1 MTKDF
6 ALSIIETQFGYEK
19 PKQVLEVVILDKHM
33 EVTKLEWD
41 LMERL
46 RMDARAFEKSIAIA
60 YFVLQLK
67 KNDISINTDKS
78 IKELCSVIQNQQ
90 IRGFIYEMLN
100 GVDKSR
106 IEGLFNYSEEVLTE
120 YIVTTEDKS
129 FDRGQEYLTPKCINQ
144 LAIEI
149 LEIEKGDTVVDNC
162 MGIGSFIAEAS
173 KVQPDASY
181 CGVEINHSVAAI
193 AEMRLSLVKSD
204 CHVVTGNALEDNF
217 CGKQFNKGFSNY
229 PFGMRIRTVSE
240 DIGSI
245 DRMIK
250 TCPELSKGTSADWIF
265 NYRLCEMLVPNGIG
279 VAVMSLGGLW
289 NTLDK
294 PIRETFVKNGKVKAV
309 IKLPAKLFP
318 NTSIP
323 VAMIVFGYNEGR
335 IRFIDASNEYVE
347 GRRQNS
353 LNAKN
358 IATII
363 DALNTDSSISK
374 LVSIEEI
381 AENQFSFDPTR
392 YNEVVEEI
400 VDGVPFETIIKSITR
415 GAPLAARD
423 LDDIASVL
431 PTDYQYM
438 MLANIKNGIIDKELP
453 YLKEIPPRFEKY
465 CIHKGN
471 LLLSKNGY
479 PFKVAVAEPPEDKT
493 VLANGNLYVIEL
505 DTEKVDPYY
514 VKAFLE
520 SDQGIVQLKRITV
533 GATIPNIGVNQLNTI
548 QIPLIPIE
556 EQHKMALRYQA
567 VLDEIE
573 LLRRKIER
581 AENSLKTIFSTE
593 PEEEC

>member
-1 MTKDF
+1 M
-6 ALSIIETQFGYEK
+6 
-19 PKQVLEVVILDKHM
+19 DKHM

-100 GVDKSR
+100 GVEKSR

-144 LAIEI
+144 LAMEI

-323 VAMIVFGYNEGR
+323 VAMIVFGYNEGG

>member
-1 MTKDF
+1 MD
-6 ALSIIETQFGYEK
+6 
-19 PKQVLEVVILDKHM
+19 KQM
-33 EVTKLEWD
+33 EAKKLEWD

-78 IKELCSVIQNQQ
+78 IKELCSVIENQQ

-100 GVDKSR
+100 GVEKSR
-106 IEGLFNYSEEVLTE
+106 IEGLFNYSEGALTE

-129 FDRGQEYLTPKCINQ
+129 FDKGQDYLTPKCINQ

-149 LEIEKGDTVVDNC
+149 LEIEKGDAVVDNC

-240 DIGSI
+240 DIGI
-245 DRMIK
+245 IERINK

-294 PIRETFVKNGKVKAV
+294 PIREAFVKNGKVKAV

-318 NTSIP
+318 NTAIP
-323 VAMIVFGYNEGR
+323 VAMIVFGYNEGC

-353 LNAKN
+353 INAQN

-374 LVSIEEI
+374 LVSIEEV

-400 VDGVPFETIIKSITR
+400 VDGVPFETVIKSITR

>member
-1 MTKDF
+1 M
-6 ALSIIETQFGYEK
+6 
-19 PKQVLEVVILDKHM
+19 DKHM
-33 EVTKLEWD
+33 EVTKLEWE

-100 GVDKSR
+100 GVEKSR

-149 LEIEKGDTVVDNC
+149 LGIAKGDTVVDNC

-173 KVQPDASY
+173 SVQPEASY
-181 CGVEINHSVAAI
+181 CGVEINHSVATI
-193 AEMRLSLVKSD
+193 AEMRLSLIKSD

-240 DIGSI
+240 DIGII
-245 DRMIK
+245 DRINK

-265 NYRLCEMLVPNGIG
+265 NYRLCEMLMPNGIG

-323 VAMIVFGYNEGR
+323 VAMIVFGHNEGG

-353 LNAKN
+353 LNAQN

-533 GATIPNIGVNQLNTI
+533 GATIPNIGVTQLNTI

-573 LLRRKIER
+573 LMRRKIER

-593 PEEEC
+593 PEGEC

>member
-1 MTKDF
+1 M
-6 ALSIIETQFGYEK
+6 
-19 PKQVLEVVILDKHM
+19 ILDKHM
-33 EVTKLEWD
+33 EATKLEWD

-46 RMDARAFEKSIAIA
+46 RIDARAFEKSIAIA

-78 IKELCSVIQNQQ
+78 IKELCSVIENQQ

-100 GVDKSR
+100 GVEKSR
-106 IEGLFNYSEEVLTE
+106 IEGLFNYSEEALTE

-129 FDRGQEYLTPKCINQ
+129 FDRGQDYLTPKCINQ

-173 KVQPDASY
+173 RVQPEASY

-240 DIGSI
+240 DVGII
-245 DRMIK
+245 DRINK

-294 PIRETFVKNGKVKAV
+294 PIREAFVKNGKVKAV

-318 NTSIP
+318 NTAIP
-323 VAMIVFGYNEGR
+323 VAMIVFGYNEGG

-353 LNAKN
+353 INAQN

-374 LVSIEEI
+374 LVSIEEV

-400 VDGVPFETIIKSITR
+400 VDGVPFETVIKSITR

-581 AENSLKTIFSTE
+581 AENSLKTIFSTKQ
-593 PEEEC
+593 EEEC

>member
-1 MTKDF
+1 M
-6 ALSIIETQFGYEK
+6 
-19 PKQVLEVVILDKHM
+19 DKHM
-33 EVTKLEWD
+33 EATKLEWD

-46 RMDARAFEKSIAIA
+46 RIDARAFEKSIAIA

-78 IKELCSVIQNQQ
+78 IKELCSVIENQQ

-100 GVDKSR
+100 GVEKSR
-106 IEGLFNYSEEVLTE
+106 IEGLFNYSEEALTE

-149 LEIEKGDTVVDNC
+149 LGIEKGDTVVDNC

-173 KVQPDASY
+173 RVQPEASY

-240 DIGSI
+240 DVGII
-245 DRMIK
+245 DRINK

-294 PIRETFVKNGKVKAV
+294 PIREAFVKNGKVKAV

-318 NTSIP
+318 NTAIP
-323 VAMIVFGYNEGR
+323 VAMIVFGYNEGG

-353 LNAKN
+353 INAQN

-374 LVSIEEI
+374 LVSIEEV

-400 VDGVPFETIIKSITR
+400 VDGVPFETVIKSITR

-573 LLRRKIER
+573 LMRRKIER
-581 AENSLKTIFSTE
+581 AENSLKTIFSTK

>member
-1 MTKDF
+1 M
-6 ALSIIETQFGYEK
+6 
-19 PKQVLEVVILDKHM
+19 DKHM

-67 KNDISINTDKS
+67 KNSISINTDKS

-100 GVDKSR
+100 GVEKSR
-106 IEGLFNYSEEVLTE
+106 IEGLFNYSEEALTE

-149 LEIEKGDTVVDNC
+149 LGIAKGDAVVDNC

-173 KVQPDASY
+173 RVQPEASY

-193 AEMRLSLVKSD
+193 AEMRLSLVKGD

-240 DIGSI
+240 DIGII
-245 DRMIK
+245 DRINK

-294 PIRETFVKNGKVKAV
+294 PIREAFVKNGKVKAV

-318 NTSIP
+318 NTAIP
-323 VAMIVFGYNEGR
+323 VAMIVFGYNEGG

-353 LNAKN
+353 LNAQN

-400 VDGVPFETIIKSITR
+400 VDGVPFETVIKSITR

-581 AENSLKTIFSTE
+581 AENSLKTIFSTK

>member
-1 MTKDF
+1 M
-6 ALSIIETQFGYEK
+6 
-19 PKQVLEVVILDKHM
+19 DKHM
-33 EVTKLEWD
+33 EVKLEWD

-46 RMDARAFEKSIAIA
+46 RMDAKAFEKSIAIA

-100 GVDKSR
+100 GVEKSR
-106 IEGLFNYSEEVLTE
+106 IEGLFNYSEEALTE

-149 LEIEKGDTVVDNC
+149 LGIEKGDTVVDNC

-173 KVQPDASY
+173 KMQPDASY

-240 DIGSI
+240 DIGI
-245 DRMIK
+245 IERINK

-335 IRFIDASNEYVE
+335 IRFIDASKEYVE

-493 VLANGNLYVIEL
+493 ILANGNLYVIVL

-581 AENSLKTIFSTE
+581 VENSLKTIFSTE
-593 PEEEC
+593 PEGEC

>member
-1 MTKDF
+1 M
-6 ALSIIETQFGYEK
+6 
-19 PKQVLEVVILDKHM
+19 DKHM

-100 GVDKSR
+100 GVEKSR

-217 CGKQFNKGFSNY
+217 CGKHFNKGFSNY

-240 DIGSI
+240 DIGII
-245 DRMIK
+245 DRIIK

-400 VDGVPFETIIKSITR
+400 VDGVAFETIIKSITR

-465 CIHKGN
+465 CIHRGN

>member
-1 MTKDF
+1 M
-6 ALSIIETQFGYEK
+6 
-19 PKQVLEVVILDKHM
+19 DKHM

-100 GVDKSR
+100 GVEKSR
-106 IEGLFNYSEEVLTE
+106 IEGLFNYSEEALTE

-149 LEIEKGDTVVDNC
+149 LGIEKGDTVVDNC

-204 CHVVTGNALEDNF
+204 CQVITGNALEDNF

-240 DIGSI
+240 DIGII
-245 DRMIK
+245 DRINK

-335 IRFIDASNEYVE
+335 IRFIDASNEFVE

-353 LNAKN
+353 LNAQN

-493 VLANGNLYVIEL
+493 ILANGNLYVIEL

-573 LLRRKIER
+573 LMRRKIER
-581 AENSLKTIFSTE
+581 AENSLKTIFSTK

>member
-1 MTKDF
+1 M
-6 ALSIIETQFGYEK
+6 
-19 PKQVLEVVILDKHM
+19 DKHM
-33 EVTKLEWD
+33 EATKLEWD

-67 KNDISINTDKS
+67 KNNISINTDKS

-100 GVDKSR
+100 GVEKSR
-106 IEGLFNYSEEVLTE
+106 IEGLFNYSEEALTE

-129 FDRGQEYLTPKCINQ
+129 FDRGQDYLTPKCINQ

-173 KVQPDASY
+173 RVQPEASY

-240 DIGSI
+240 DVGII
-245 DRMIK
+245 DRINK

-294 PIRETFVKNGKVKAV
+294 PIREAFVKNGKVKAV

-318 NTSIP
+318 NTAIP
-323 VAMIVFGYNEGR
+323 VAMIVFGYNEGG

-353 LNAKN
+353 INAQN

-374 LVSIEEI
+374 LVSIEEV

-400 VDGVPFETIIKSITR
+400 VDGVPFETVIKSITR

-581 AENSLKTIFSTE
+581 AENSLKTIFSTKQ
-593 PEEEC
+593 EEEC

>member
-1 MTKDF
+1 M
-6 ALSIIETQFGYEK
+6 
-19 PKQVLEVVILDKHM
+19 DKHM

-67 KNDISINTDKS
+67 KNNISINTDKS

-100 GVDKSR
+100 GVEKSR
-106 IEGLFNYSEEVLTE
+106 IEGLFNYSEEALTE

-129 FDRGQEYLTPKCINQ
+129 FDRGQDYLTPKCINQ

-149 LEIEKGDTVVDNC
+149 LGIAKGDTVVDNC
-162 MGIGSFIAEAS
+162 MGIGAFIAEAS
-173 KVQPDASY
+173 RVQPEASY

-240 DIGSI
+240 DIGII
-245 DRMIK
+245 DRINK

-294 PIRETFVKNGKVKAV
+294 PIREAFVKNGKVKAV

-318 NTSIP
+318 NTAIP
-323 VAMIVFGYNEGR
+323 VAMIVFGYNEGG

-353 LNAKN
+353 LNAQN

-400 VDGVPFETIIKSITR
+400 VDGVPFETVIKSITR

-548 QIPLIPIE
+548 QIPLIPID

-581 AENSLKTIFSTE
+581 AENSLKTIFSTK

>member
-1 MTKDF
+1 M
-6 ALSIIETQFGYEK
+6 
-19 PKQVLEVVILDKHM
+19 DKHM

-78 IKELCSVIQNQQ
+78 IKELCSVIENQQ
-90 IRGFIYEMLN
+90 IRAFIYEMLN
-100 GVDKSR
+100 GVEKSR
-106 IEGLFNYSEEVLTE
+106 IEGLFNYSEGALTE

-129 FDRGQEYLTPKCINQ
+129 FDKGQDYLTPKCINQ

-149 LEIEKGDTVVDNC
+149 LGIEKGDTVVDNC

-240 DIGSI
+240 DIGI
-245 DRMIK
+245 IERINK

-279 VAVMSLGGLW
+279 VAVMSLGGLR

-593 PEEEC
+593 PEEC

>member
-1 MTKDF
+1 M
-6 ALSIIETQFGYEK
+6 
-19 PKQVLEVVILDKHM
+19 DKHM
-33 EVTKLEWD
+33 EATKLEWD

-46 RMDARAFEKSIAIA
+46 RIDARAFEKSIAIA

-78 IKELCSVIQNQQ
+78 IKELCSVIENQQ

-100 GVDKSR
+100 GVEKSR
-106 IEGLFNYSEEVLTE
+106 IEGLFNYSEEALTE

-149 LEIEKGDTVVDNC
+149 LGIEKGDTVVDNC

-240 DIGSI
+240 DIGI
-245 DRMIK
+245 IERINK

-335 IRFIDASNEYVE
+335 IRFIDASKEYVE

-374 LVSIEEI
+374 LVSIEEV

-400 VDGVPFETIIKSITR
+400 VDGVPFETVIKSITR

-453 YLKEIPPRFEKY
+453 YLKEIPLRFEKY

-581 AENSLKTIFSTE
+581 AENSLKTIFSTKQ
-593 PEEEC
+593 EEEC

>member
-1 MTKDF
+1 M
-6 ALSIIETQFGYEK
+6 
-19 PKQVLEVVILDKHM
+19 DKHM
-33 EVTKLEWD
+33 EATKLEWD

-78 IKELCSVIQNQQ
+78 IKELCSVIENQQ

-100 GVDKSR
+100 GVEKSR
-106 IEGLFNYSEEVLTE
+106 IEGLFNYSEEALTE

-149 LEIEKGDTVVDNC
+149 LGIEKGDTVVDNC

-204 CHVVTGNALEDNF
+204 CLVVTGNALEDNF

-240 DIGSI
+240 DVGII
-245 DRMIK
+245 DRINK

-294 PIRETFVKNGKVKAV
+294 PIREAFVKNGKVKAV

-318 NTSIP
+318 NTAIP
-323 VAMIVFGYNEGR
+323 VAMIVFGYNEGG

-353 LNAKN
+353 INAQN

-374 LVSIEEI
+374 LVSIEEV

-400 VDGVPFETIIKSITR
+400 VDGVPFETVIKSITR

-581 AENSLKTIFSTE
+581 AENSLKTIFSTKQ
-593 PEEEC
+593 EEEC

>member
-1 MTKDF
+1 M
-6 ALSIIETQFGYEK
+6 
-19 PKQVLEVVILDKHM
+19 DKHM

-100 GVDKSR
+100 GVEKSR

-217 CGKQFNKGFSNY
+217 CGKHFNKGFSNY

-240 DIGSI
+240 DIGII
-245 DRMIK
+245 DRIIK

-400 VDGVPFETIIKSITR
+400 VDGVAFETIIKSITR

-548 QIPLIPIE
+548 QIPLLPIE
-556 EQHKMALRYQA
+556 EQQKMALRYQA

>member
-1 MTKDF
+1 M
-6 ALSIIETQFGYEK
+6 
-19 PKQVLEVVILDKHM
+19 EVVILDKHM

-46 RMDARAFEKSIAIA
+46 RLDARAFEKSIAIA

-67 KNDISINTDKS
+67 RNNISINTDKS

-100 GVDKSR
+100 GVEKSR
-106 IEGLFNYSEEVLTE
+106 IEGLFNYSEEALTE

-129 FDRGQEYLTPKCINQ
+129 LDRGQEYLTPKCINQ

-149 LEIEKGDTVVDNC
+149 LGIAKGDTVVDNC

-173 KVQPDASY
+173 RVQPDASY

-240 DIGSI
+240 DIDII
-245 DRMIK
+245 DRINK

-265 NYRLCEMLVPNGIG
+265 NYRLCEMLVPDGIG

-318 NTSIP
+318 NTAIP
-323 VAMIVFGYNEGR
+323 VAMIVFGYNEGG

-353 LNAKN
+353 LNAQN

-400 VDGVPFETIIKSITR
+400 VDGVPFETVIKSITR

-556 EQHKMALRYQA
+556 EQHTMALRYQA

-573 LLRRKIER
+573 LMRRKIER
-581 AENSLKTIFSTE
+581 AENSLKTIFSTK

>member
-1 MTKDF
+1 M
-6 ALSIIETQFGYEK
+6 
-19 PKQVLEVVILDKHM
+19 DKHM
-33 EVTKLEWD
+33 EATKLEWD

-46 RMDARAFEKSIAIA
+46 RIDARAFEKSIAIA

-78 IKELCSVIQNQQ
+78 IKELCSVIENQQ

-100 GVDKSR
+100 GVEKSR
-106 IEGLFNYSEEVLTE
+106 IEGLFNYSEEALTE

-149 LEIEKGDTVVDNC
+149 LGIEKGDTVVDNC

-240 DIGSI
+240 DIGI
-245 DRMIK
+245 IERINK

-335 IRFIDASNEYVE
+335 IRFIDASKEYVE

-374 LVSIEEI
+374 LVSIEEV

-400 VDGVPFETIIKSITR
+400 VDGVPFETVIKSITR

-453 YLKEIPPRFEKY
+453 YLKEIPLRFEKY

-573 LLRRKIER
+573 LMRRKIER
-581 AENSLKTIFSTE
+581 AENSLKTIFSTK

>member
-1 MTKDF
+1 M
-6 ALSIIETQFGYEK
+6 
-19 PKQVLEVVILDKHM
+19 DKHM
-33 EVTKLEWD
+33 EVKLEWD

-100 GVDKSR
+100 GVEKSR
-106 IEGLFNYSEEVLTE
+106 IEGLFNYSEEALTE

-149 LEIEKGDTVVDNC
+149 LGIEKGDTVVDNC

-173 KVQPDASY
+173 KMQPDASY

-240 DIGSI
+240 DIGI
-245 DRMIK
+245 IERINK

-335 IRFIDASNEYVE
+335 IRFIDASKEYVE

-493 VLANGNLYVIEL
+493 ILANGNLYVIVL

-556 EQHKMALRYQA
+556 EQHRMALRYQA

-593 PEEEC
+593 PEGEC

>member
-1 MTKDF
+1 M
-6 ALSIIETQFGYEK
+6 
-19 PKQVLEVVILDKHM
+19 DKHM

-100 GVDKSR
+100 GVEKSR
-106 IEGLFNYSEEVLTE
+106 IEGLFNYSEEALTE

-149 LEIEKGDTVVDNC
+149 LGIAKGDTVVDNC

-173 KVQPDASY
+173 KVQPEAFY

-240 DIGSI
+240 DIGII
-245 DRMIK
+245 DRINK

-323 VAMIVFGYNEGR
+323 VAMIVFSYNEGG

-353 LNAKN
+353 LNAQN

-400 VDGVPFETIIKSITR
+400 VDGVPFETVIKSITR

-581 AENSLKTIFSTE
+581 AENSLKTIFSTK

>member
-1 MTKDF
+1 M
-6 ALSIIETQFGYEK
+6 
-19 PKQVLEVVILDKHM
+19 DKHM

-100 GVDKSR
+100 GVEKSR

-162 MGIGSFIAEAS
+162 MGIGSFIAAAS

-217 CGKQFNKGFSNY
+217 CGKHFNKGFSNY

-240 DIGSI
+240 DIGII
-245 DRMIK
+245 DRIIK

>member
-1 MTKDF
+1 M
-6 ALSIIETQFGYEK
+6 
-19 PKQVLEVVILDKHM
+19 DKHM

-46 RMDARAFEKSIAIA
+46 RLDARAFEKSIAIA

-67 KNDISINTDKS
+67 KNSISINTDKS

-100 GVDKSR
+100 GVEKSR
-106 IEGLFNYSEEVLTE
+106 IEGLFNYSEEALTE

-149 LEIEKGDTVVDNC
+149 LGIAKGDTVVHNC

-173 KVQPDASY
+173 RVQPEASY

-240 DIGSI
+240 DIGII
-245 DRMIK
+245 DRINK

-309 IKLPAKLFP
+309 IKLPAKLFT
-318 NTSIP
+318 NTAIP
-323 VAMIVFGYNEGR
+323 VAMIVFGYNEGG

-353 LNAKN
+353 LNAQN

-363 DALNTDSSISK
+363 DALNADSSISK

-400 VDGVPFETIIKSITR
+400 VDGVPFETVIKSITR

-548 QIPLIPIE
+548 LIPLIPIE

-581 AENSLKTIFSTE
+581 AENSLKTIFSTKT
-593 PEEEC
+593 EEEC

>member
-1 MTKDF
+1 M
-6 ALSIIETQFGYEK
+6 
-19 PKQVLEVVILDKHM
+19 DKHM

-41 LMERL
+41 LMERM

-67 KNDISINTDKS
+67 KNNISINTDKS

-100 GVDKSR
+100 GVEKSR
-106 IEGLFNYSEEVLTE
+106 IEGLFNYSEEALTE

-149 LEIEKGDTVVDNC
+149 LGIEKGDTVVDNC

-240 DIGSI
+240 DVGII
-245 DRMIK
+245 DRINK

-294 PIRETFVKNGKVKAV
+294 PIREAFVKNGKVKAV

-318 NTSIP
+318 NTAIP
-323 VAMIVFGYNEGR
+323 VAMIVFGYNEGG

-353 LNAKN
+353 INAQN

-374 LVSIEEI
+374 LVSIEEV
-381 AENQFSFDPTR
+381 AKNQFSFDPTR

-400 VDGVPFETIIKSITR
+400 VDGVPFETVIKSITR

-533 GATIPNIGVNQLNTI
+533 GATIPNIGVTQLNTI

-581 AENSLKTIFSTE
+581 AENSLKTIFSTKQ
-593 PEEEC
+593 EEEC

>member
-1 MTKDF
+1 M
-6 ALSIIETQFGYEK
+6 
-19 PKQVLEVVILDKHM
+19 DKHM

-78 IKELCSVIQNQQ
+78 IKELCSVIENQQ

-100 GVDKSR
+100 GVEKSR
-106 IEGLFNYSEEVLTE
+106 IEGLFNYSEEALTE

-149 LEIEKGDTVVDNC
+149 LGIEKDDTVVDNC

-229 PFGMRIRTVSE
+229 PFGMRIRIVSE

-245 DRMIK
+245 DRINK

-309 IKLPAKLFP
+309 IKLPTKLFP

-323 VAMIVFGYNEGR
+323 VAMIVFGYNEGG
-335 IRFIDASNEYVE
+335 IRFIDASNAYVE

-438 MLANIKNGIIDKELP
+438 LLANIKNGIIDKELP

-493 VLANGNLYVIEL
+493 ILANGNLYVIEL

-573 LLRRKIER
+573 LMRRKIER
-581 AENSLKTIFSTE
+581 AENSLKTIFSTK

>member
-1 MTKDF
+1 M
-6 ALSIIETQFGYEK
+6 
-19 PKQVLEVVILDKHM
+19 DKHM
-33 EVTKLEWD
+33 EATKLEWD

-100 GVDKSR
+100 GVEKSR
-106 IEGLFNYSEEVLTE
+106 IEGLFNYSEEALTE

-149 LEIEKGDTVVDNC
+149 LGIEKGDTVVDNC

-240 DIGSI
+240 DVGII
-245 DRMIK
+245 DRINK

-294 PIRETFVKNGKVKAV
+294 PIREAFVKNGKVKAV

-318 NTSIP
+318 NTAIP
-323 VAMIVFGYNEGR
+323 VAMIVFGYNEGK
-335 IRFIDASNEYVE
+335 IRFIDASKEYVE

-358 IATII
+358 ITTII

-374 LVSIEEI
+374 LVSIEEV

-400 VDGVPFETIIKSITR
+400 VDGVPFETIIKRITR

-453 YLKEIPPRFEKY
+453 YLKEIPLRFEKY

-573 LLRRKIER
+573 LMRRKIER
-581 AENSLKTIFSTE
+581 AENSLKTIFSTK

>member
-1 MTKDF
+1 M
-6 ALSIIETQFGYEK
+6 ENQ
-19 PKQVLEVVILDKHM
+19 KQVLEVAILDKHM

-100 GVDKSR
+100 GVEKSR
-106 IEGLFNYSEEVLTE
+106 IEGLFNYSEEALTE

-149 LEIEKGDTVVDNC
+149 LGIEEGDTVVDNC

-240 DIGSI
+240 DIGII
-245 DRMIK
+245 DRINK

-323 VAMIVFGYNEGR
+323 VAMIVFGYNEGG

-353 LNAKN
+353 LNAQN

-493 VLANGNLYVIEL
+493 ILANGNLYVIVL

-573 LLRRKIER
+573 LMRRKIER
-581 AENSLKTIFSTE
+581 AENSLKTIFSTK

>member
-1 MTKDF
+1 M
-6 ALSIIETQFGYEK
+6 
-19 PKQVLEVVILDKHM
+19 DKYM

-41 LMERL
+41 LVERL

-67 KNDISINTDKS
+67 KNNISIHTDKS
-78 IKELCSVIQNQQ
+78 IKELCSVIENQQ

-106 IEGLFNYSEEVLTE
+106 IEGLFNYSEEALTE

-149 LEIEKGDTVVDNC
+149 LGIEKGDTVVDNC

-173 KVQPDASY
+173 RVQPEASY

-229 PFGMRIRTVSE
+229 PFGMRIRTVSDDV
-240 DIGSI
+240 DII
-245 DRMIK
+245 DRINK

-318 NTSIP
+318 NTAIP
-323 VAMIVFGYNEGR
+323 VAMIVFGYNEGG

-353 LNAKN
+353 LGAKN

-374 LVSIEEI
+374 LVSLEEI

-453 YLKEIPPRFEKY
+453 YLKEIPQRFERY
-465 CIHKGN
+465 CIHNGN

-520 SDQGIVQLKRITV
+520 SDQGVAQLKRITV

-548 QIPLIPIE
+548 LIPLIPIE
-556 EQHKMALRYQA
+556 EQRKMALRYQA

-581 AENSLKTIFSTE
+581 AENSLKTIFSTK

>member
-1 MTKDF
+1 M
-6 ALSIIETQFGYEK
+6 
-19 PKQVLEVVILDKHM
+19 DKHM
-33 EVTKLEWD
+33 EVKLEWD

-46 RMDARAFEKSIAIA
+46 RMDAKAFEKSIAIA

-100 GVDKSR
+100 GVEKSR
-106 IEGLFNYSEEVLTE
+106 IEGLFNYSEEALTE

-149 LEIEKGDTVVDNC
+149 LGIEKGDTVVDNC

-173 KVQPDASY
+173 KMQPDASY

-240 DIGSI
+240 DIGI
-245 DRMIK
+245 IERINK

-335 IRFIDASNEYVE
+335 IRFIDASKEYVE

-493 VLANGNLYVIEL
+493 ILANGNLYVIVL

-593 PEEEC
+593 PEGEC

>member
-1 MTKDF
+1 M
-6 ALSIIETQFGYEK
+6 
-19 PKQVLEVVILDKHM
+19 DKHM

-100 GVDKSR
+100 GVEKSR
-106 IEGLFNYSEEVLTE
+106 IEGLFNYSEEALTE

-149 LEIEKGDTVVDNC
+149 LGIEKGDTVVDNC

-204 CHVVTGNALEDNF
+204 CQVVTGNALEDNF

-240 DIGSI
+240 DIGII
-245 DRMIK
+245 DRINK

-335 IRFIDASNEYVE
+335 IRFIDASNEFVE

-353 LNAKN
+353 LNAQN

-493 VLANGNLYVIEL
+493 ILANGNLYVIEL

-573 LLRRKIER
+573 LMRRKIER
-581 AENSLKTIFSTE
+581 AENSLKTIFSTK

>member
-1 MTKDF
+1 M
-6 ALSIIETQFGYEK
+6 
-19 PKQVLEVVILDKHM
+19 DKHM

-46 RMDARAFEKSIAIA
+46 RLDARAFEKSIAIA

-67 KNDISINTDKS
+67 RNNISINTDKS

-100 GVDKSR
+100 GVEKSR
-106 IEGLFNYSEEVLTE
+106 IEGLFNYSEEALTE

-129 FDRGQEYLTPKCINQ
+129 LDRGQEYLTPKCINQ

-149 LEIEKGDTVVDNC
+149 LGIAKGDTVVDNC

-173 KVQPDASY
+173 RVQPDASY

-240 DIGSI
+240 DIGII
-245 DRMIK
+245 DRINK

-265 NYRLCEMLVPNGIG
+265 NYRLCEMLVPDGIG

-318 NTSIP
+318 NTAIP
-323 VAMIVFGYNEGR
+323 VAMIVFGYNEGG

-353 LNAKN
+353 LNAQN

-400 VDGVPFETIIKSITR
+400 VDGVPFETVIKSITR

-548 QIPLIPIE
+548 QIPLMPIE

-581 AENSLKTIFSTE
+581 AENSLKTIFSTK

>member
-1 MTKDF
+1 M
-6 ALSIIETQFGYEK
+6 
-19 PKQVLEVVILDKHM
+19 DKHM
-33 EVTKLEWD
+33 EATKLEWD

-46 RMDARAFEKSIAIA
+46 RIDARAFEKSIAIA

-78 IKELCSVIQNQQ
+78 IKELCSVIENQQ

-100 GVDKSR
+100 GVEKSR
-106 IEGLFNYSEEVLTE
+106 IEGLFNYSEEALTE

-129 FDRGQEYLTPKCINQ
+129 FDRGQDYLTPKCINQ

-173 KVQPDASY
+173 RVQPEASY

-240 DIGSI
+240 DVGII
-245 DRMIK
+245 DRINK

-294 PIRETFVKNGKVKAV
+294 PIREAFVKNGKVKAV

-318 NTSIP
+318 NTAIP
-323 VAMIVFGYNEGR
+323 VAMIVFGYNEGG

-353 LNAKN
+353 INAQN

-374 LVSIEEI
+374 LVSIEEV

-400 VDGVPFETIIKSITR
+400 VDGVPFETVIKSITR

-581 AENSLKTIFSTE
+581 AENSLKTIFSTKQ
-593 PEEEC
+593 EEEC

>member
-1 MTKDF
+1 M
-6 ALSIIETQFGYEK
+6 
-19 PKQVLEVVILDKHM
+19 DKHM
-33 EVTKLEWD
+33 EAIKLEWD

-78 IKELCSVIQNQQ
+78 IKELCSVIENQQ

-100 GVDKSR
+100 GVEKSR
-106 IEGLFNYSEEVLTE
+106 IEGLFNYSEEALME

-149 LEIEKGDTVVDNC
+149 LGIEKGDTVVDNC

-173 KVQPDASY
+173 KVHPDASY

-240 DIGSI
+240 DIGI
-245 DRMIK
+245 IERINK

-335 IRFIDASNEYVE
+335 IRFIDASKEYVE

-533 GATIPNIGVNQLNTI
+533 GATIPNIGVTQLNTI

-581 AENSLKTIFSTE
+581 AENSLKTIFSTG
-593 PEEEC
+593 PEGEC

>member
-1 MTKDF
+1 M
-6 ALSIIETQFGYEK
+6 
-19 PKQVLEVVILDKHM
+19 DKHM

-100 GVDKSR
+100 GVEKSR

-173 KVQPDASY
+173 KVQPEASY

-229 PFGMRIRTVSE
+229 PFGMRIRTVFE
-240 DIGSI
+240 DVGII
-245 DRMIK
+245 DRINK

-294 PIRETFVKNGKVKAV
+294 PIREAFVKNGKVKAV

-318 NTSIP
+318 NTAIP
-323 VAMIVFGYNEGR
+323 VAMIVFGYNEGG

-353 LNAKN
+353 INSQN

-374 LVSIEEI
+374 LVSIEEV

-400 VDGVPFETIIKSITR
+400 VDGVPFETVIKSITR
-415 GAPLAARD
+415 GAPLPARD

>member
-1 MTKDF
+1 M
-6 ALSIIETQFGYEK
+6 
-19 PKQVLEVVILDKHM
+19 DKHM
-33 EVTKLEWD
+33 EATKLEWD

-78 IKELCSVIQNQQ
+78 IKELCLVIQNQQ
-90 IRGFIYEMLN
+90 TRGFIYEMLN

-106 IEGLFNYSEEVLTE
+106 IEGLFNYSEEALTE

-149 LEIEKGDTVVDNC
+149 LGIERGDTVVDNC

-229 PFGMRIRTVSE
+229 PFGMRIRTVFE
-240 DIGSI
+240 DIGI
-245 DRMIK
+245 IERINK

-279 VAVMSLGGLW
+279 VAIMSLGGLW

-493 VLANGNLYVIEL
+493 ILANGNLYVIVL

-573 LLRRKIER
+573 LMRRKIER
-581 AENSLKTIFSTE
+581 AENSLKTIFSTK

>member
-1 MTKDF
+1 M
-6 ALSIIETQFGYEK
+6 
-19 PKQVLEVVILDKHM
+19 DKHM

-100 GVDKSR
+100 GVEKSR

-173 KVQPDASY
+173 KVQPEASY

-229 PFGMRIRTVSE
+229 PFGMRIRTVFE
-240 DIGSI
+240 DVGII
-245 DRMIK
+245 DRINK

-294 PIRETFVKNGKVKAV
+294 PIREAFVKNGKVKAV

-318 NTSIP
+318 NTAIP
-323 VAMIVFGYNEGR
+323 VAMIVFGYNEGG

-353 LNAKN
+353 INSQN

-374 LVSIEEI
+374 LVSIEEV

-400 VDGVPFETIIKSITR
+400 VDGVPFETVIKSITR

>member
-1 MTKDF
+1 M
-6 ALSIIETQFGYEK
+6 
-19 PKQVLEVVILDKHM
+19 DKHM

-78 IKELCSVIQNQQ
+78 IKELCSVIENQQ
-90 IRGFIYEMLN
+90 IRAFIYEMLN
-100 GVDKSR
+100 GVEKSR
-106 IEGLFNYSEEVLTE
+106 IEGLFNYSEGALTE

-129 FDRGQEYLTPKCINQ
+129 FDKGQDYLTPKCINQ

-149 LEIEKGDTVVDNC
+149 LGIEKGDTVVDNC

-240 DIGSI
+240 DIGI
-245 DRMIK
+245 IERINK

-593 PEEEC
+593 PEEC

>member
-1 MTKDF
+1 M
-6 ALSIIETQFGYEK
+6 
-19 PKQVLEVVILDKHM
+19 DKHM

-100 GVDKSR
+100 GVEKSR
-106 IEGLFNYSEEVLTE
+106 IEGLFNYSEEALTE

-149 LEIEKGDTVVDNC
+149 LGIEKGDTVVDNC

-240 DIGSI
+240 DIGII
-245 DRMIK
+245 DRINK

-265 NYRLCEMLVPNGIG
+265 NYRLCEMLVPNGVG

-335 IRFIDASNEYVE
+335 IRFIDASNEFVE

-353 LNAKN
+353 LNAQN

-400 VDGVPFETIIKSITR
+400 VGGVPFETIIKSITR